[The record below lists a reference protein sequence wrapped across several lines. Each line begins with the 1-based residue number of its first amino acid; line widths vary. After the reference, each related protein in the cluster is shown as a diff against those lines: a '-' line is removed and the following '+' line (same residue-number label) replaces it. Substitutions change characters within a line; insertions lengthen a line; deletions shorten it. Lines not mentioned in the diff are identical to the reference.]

1 MKRILVLF
9 MLLAPLSIMA
19 HEGHGISG
27 SEVIHLLVSHYYAVI
42 ALVLMIIGSVYFG
55 KRLRSKK

>member
-1 MKRILVLF
+1 

-27 SEVIHLLVSHYYAVI
+27 SEVVHLLVSHYYAVI
-42 ALVLMIIGSVYFG
+42 AFALVIVGSFYFS
-55 KRLRSKK
+55 KKLRSKE